1 MTGLLPSRDDLDW
14 RHMGEALDVARRAAS
29 IGEVPIGAVV
39 VRDGAVLA
47 TAHNRREIDR
57 DPTAHAELLALRQAA
72 GTLGDWRLDGATVYV
87 TLEPCAMCA
96 GAMVLAR
103 IAACVYACPDPKGG
117 FLGTLGDLSQVGG
130 LNHRFEVRAGVRAD
144 EASEMLKSFFRGLRG
159 GREGVD

>member
-72 GTLGDWRLDGATVYV
+72 GTLGDWRLDGAIVYV

-117 FLGTLGDLSQVGG
+117 FLGTLGDLSQVAG
-130 LNHRFEVRAGVRAD
+130 LNHRFAVRAGVRAD
-144 EASEMLKSFFRGLRG
+144 EAGEMLKSFFRGLRG

>member
-1 MTGLLPSRDDLDW
+1 M
-14 RHMGEALDVARRAAS
+14 
-29 IGEVPIGAVV
+29 GEVPIGAVV

-47 TAHNRREIDR
+47 RAHNRREIDR

-72 GTLGDWRLDGATVYV
+72 GTLGDWRLDGAIVYV

-117 FLGTLGDLSQVGG
+117 FLGTLGDLSQVAG
-130 LNHRFEVRAGVRAD
+130 LNHRFDGASRRAHRRGERA
-144 EASEMLKSFFRGLRG
+144 AQVLLPGTPGRARRSRLILRRG
-159 GREGVD
+159 GRVVEGGRFEIY

>member
-1 MTGLLPSRDDLDW
+1 LTGLLPSRDDLDW

-47 TAHNRREIDR
+47 SAHNRREIDR

-117 FLGTLGDLSQVGG
+117 FLGTLGDLSQVAG
-130 LNHRFEVRAGVRAD
+130 LNHRFAVRSGVRAE

>member
-1 MTGLLPSRDDLDW
+1 
-14 RHMGEALDVARRAAS
+14 MGEALDVARRAAS
-29 IGEVPIGAVV
+29 MGEVPIGAVV

-47 TAHNRREIDR
+47 RAHNRREVDR

-103 IAACVYACPDPKGG
+103 IAACVYASPDPKGG
-117 FLGTLGDLSQVGG
+117 FLGTLGDLSQVAG
-130 LNHRFEVRAGVRAD
+130 LNHRFAVRTGVRGD

>member
-47 TAHNRREIDR
+47 RAHNRREIDR

-72 GTLGDWRLDGATVYV
+72 GALGDWRLDGAVVYV

-103 IAACVYACPDPKGG
+103 IATCVYACADPKGG
-117 FLGTLGDLSQVGG
+117 FLGTLGDLSQVPG
-130 LNHRFEVRAGVRAD
+130 LNHRFEVRTGVRAD
-144 EASEMLKSFFRGLRG
+144 EASEMLRSFFRGLRDA
-159 GREGVD
+159 REGVD